1 MVKLA
6 KQITLAKENCLNDK
20 KSIFIFFLFNFFNYS
35 YASIENKIINNFK
48 KINNISF
55 NFKQT
60 INDKSEEGNC
70 IIQYPKKINCKYNN
84 LKKKL
89 IVSNG
94 NSLVIKN
101 QASKGYFTYPLDQ
114 TSLGLIL
121 DKDLLIKKIEKLKA
135 KLINEKY
142 YLFSVQNNGNLIN
155 IFFDKDSYDLIG
167 WQTEDIYQNLVVTYI
182 FNIKKNSI
190 INKKIFKLPQPN

>member
-1 MVKLA
+1 M
-6 KQITLAKENCLNDK
+6 IK
-20 KSIFIFFLFNFFNYS
+20 KVFLFFFLFNFFNYS

-70 IIQYPKKINCKYNN
+70 IIEYPKKIYCKYNN

-101 QASKGYFTYPLDQ
+101 QAGKDQ
-114 TSLGLIL
+114 
-121 DKDLLIKKIEKLKA
+121 KDMA
-135 KLINEKY
+135 
-142 YLFSVQNNGNLIN
+142 
-155 IFFDKDSYDLIG
+155 
-167 WQTEDIYQNLVVTYI
+167 
-182 FNIKKNSI
+182 
-190 INKKIFKLPQPN
+190 

>member
-1 MVKLA
+1 M
-6 KQITLAKENCLNDK
+6 IK
-20 KSIFIFFLFNFFNYS
+20 KVFLFFFLLNFFNYS
-35 YASIENKIINNFK
+35 YASVENKIINNFK

-60 INDKSEEGNC
+60 INDKIEEGNC
-70 IIQYPKKINCKYNN
+70 IIQYPKKINCKYDN

-101 QASKGYFTYPLDQ
+101 QASKGYFTYPLEQ
-114 TSLGLIL
+114 TPLGLIL
-121 DKDLLIKKIEKLKA
+121 DKDLIIRKIEKLKA
-135 KLINEKY
+135 ETINEKY
-142 YLFSVQNNGNLIN
+142 YLFSMKNKDNIIN
-155 IFFDKDSYDLIG
+155 VFFDKNSYDLIG

-182 FNIKKNSI
+182 FNTKKNSN
-190 INKKIFKLPQPN
+190 INNKIFKLPQPD

>member
-1 MVKLA
+1 M
-6 KQITLAKENCLNDK
+6 IK
-20 KSIFIFFLFNFFNYS
+20 KIFLFFFLFNFLNYS
-35 YASIENKIINNFK
+35 YASVENKIINNFK

-60 INDKSEEGNC
+60 INDKVEEGNC

-84 LKKKL
+84 FKKKI

-101 QASKGYFTYPLDQ
+101 QAGKEYFIYPLEQ
-114 TSLGLIL
+114 TPFELIL
-121 DKDLLIKKIEKLKA
+121 DKNLLLKKIKKLKA
-135 KLINEKY
+135 KYLNEKY
-142 YLFSVQNNGNLIN
+142 YLFSMESNGNLIN
-155 IFFDKDSYDLIG
+155 IFFDKNSYDLIG

-182 FNIKKNSI
+182 FNLKKNSKVE
-190 INKKIFKLPQPN
+190 KKIFKLPEAH

>member
-1 MVKLA
+1 MINK
-6 KQITLAKENCLNDK
+6 
-20 KSIFIFFLFNFFNYS
+20 IFLFFFLFNFLNHA

-60 INDKSEEGNC
+60 INDKVEEGNC

-84 LKKKL
+84 LKKKI

-101 QASKGYFTYPLDQ
+101 QAGKEYFIYPLEQ
-114 TSLGLIL
+114 TPFELIL
-121 DKDLLIKKIEKLKA
+121 DKNLLLKKIKKLKA
-135 KLINEKY
+135 IFLNEKY
-142 YLFSVQNNGNLIN
+142 YLFNMENNGNLIN
-155 IFFDKDSYDLIG
+155 IFFDKVSYDLVG

-182 FNIKKNSI
+182 FNVKKNSDI
-190 INKKIFKLPQPN
+190 DKKIFKLPKAN